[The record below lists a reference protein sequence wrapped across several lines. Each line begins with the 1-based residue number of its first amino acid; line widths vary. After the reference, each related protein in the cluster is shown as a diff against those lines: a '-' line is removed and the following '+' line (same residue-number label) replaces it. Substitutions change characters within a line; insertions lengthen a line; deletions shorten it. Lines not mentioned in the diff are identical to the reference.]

1 MATKQTRE
9 QTNETL
15 HVAEKN
21 AIVTSFKACE
31 ASLPTP
37 AQRSIISLAPGQ
49 SVAPILVEYT
59 IAEVIALFAKFP
71 NIVEIASAY
80 TAMYNSKNGLTA
92 QHVYSLAPFF
102 WNKGEDQPS
111 AAIIACVHSKKH
123 GKMFAN
129 GLVSILARAE
139 SGFDDH
145 LVQLVGA
152 KTAEGAITAD
162 PTQTVPKIGRDTIDP
177 KKNPN
182 TGKNGALALAL
193 VTGFESIESLPAFVA
208 PTYARKTTGTGSNR
222 ARMDLSIAETVDID
236 AWLD

>member
-1 MATKQTRE
+1 MATKQTQE
-9 QTNETL
+9 QTNAL

-59 IAEVIALFAKFP
+59 IPEVIALFAKFS
-71 NIVEIASAY
+71 NILEIASAY

-92 QHVYSLAPFF
+92 QHVYSLSPFF

-129 GLVSILARAE
+129 GLVSVLARAE

-152 KTAEGAITAD
+152 KTAEGASTAES
-162 PTQTVPKIGRDTIDP
+162 TQTVPKIGRDTIDP

-182 TGKNGALALAL
+182 TGKNGPLALAL
-193 VTGFESIESLPAFVA
+193 VSGFESIQSLPQFVT
-208 PTYARKTTGTGSNR
+208 PTYARKASTSSTR
-222 ARMDLSIAETVDID
+222 ARMNIGETVDID
-236 AWLD
+236 LLAWLD